1 MGLRQDKIG
10 DQIRDA
16 LALIFA
22 GDKINDP
29 RLSAITITGTKV
41 SPDLQIATVHFRIF
55 ECTEKKRLEAAK
67 GFESCSSFLR
77 KKIASSLKLR
87 RVPTLQFFYDQ
98 SIERGERVEKILNDL
113 NR

>member
-41 SPDLQIATVHFRIF
+41 SPDLQIATVHF
-55 ECTEKKRLEAAK
+55 
-67 GFESCSSFLR
+67 
-77 KKIASSLKLR
+77 
-87 RVPTLQFFYDQ
+87 QF
-98 SIERGERVEKILNDL
+98 
-113 NR
+113 